1 MYWLEW
7 KFISLHLNHEDAL
20 LVGVPQVHWVV
31 TLLIKNSKCQAFSR
45 ILQKSL

>member
-20 LVGVPQVHWVV
+20 LVGVPKCIE
-31 TLLIKNSKCQAFSR
+31 LLPCW
-45 ILQKSL
+45 